1 MCYNIK
7 HIYDYPLLSTC
18 FLTKVV
24 EQVKPVK
31 VYNQFKNDR
40 IHLLK
45 EQKTKSG
52 VYILVNLVNGHNYV
66 GSSANIAGRMRNYLN
81 NSFLK
86 NQKNSN
92 MPIVK
97 ALLKYGQDN
106 FAVLIVEYTDIK
118 ILTVRETYYIS
129 KFLPYYNVLNTG
141 YSSLGYKH
149 TEATKQML
157 SDLAKNRVHSE
168 ETKTLI
174 SRALVGKNNPFYN
187 KTHSTKSK
195 LRMSEANSAHLVY
208 VYNSYKILQVI
219 FPSVLTLAKLINSN
233 HSTILGF
240 INSGELFR
248 GDWYFS
254 KLPYNISDIPL
265 IFDFSSIEFD
275 NLISDVKNNSHIKK
289 AVFLYN
295 LKREFIQKF
304 DGVTQA
310 KRELNISHEII
321 KKHALR
327 NKPYQ
332 NYIFSYERLI
342 T

>member
-1 MCYNIK
+1 LCYYIK
-7 HIYDYPLLSTC
+7 DIYDYPLLSTC

-31 VYNQFKNDR
+31 VYNNFKNDR

-45 EQKTKSG
+45 EQKTKTG

-66 GSSANIAGRMRNYLN
+66 GSSVNLAGRMLNYLN
-81 NSFLK
+81 NAFLK

-118 ILTVRETYYIS
+118 ILTVRETYFIS

-168 ETKTLI
+168 DTKTLI

-195 LRMSEANSAHLVY
+195 LRMSEANSAHPVY

-332 NYIFSYERLI
+332 IYIFSYERLI
-342 T
+342 N